1 MGGQASE
8 GDLGGALLS
17 LLPPPPPQIAS
28 TLATDNNIPSSHI
41 LPCGALRGERRLVG
55 GQIVS
60 ISRDKECYERTV
72 FNNASFFWLQI

>member
-1 MGGQASE
+1 MARPVKGIWVGHCCPYY
-8 GDLGGALLS
+8 
-17 LLPPPPPQIAS
+17 PPPPPQIAS